1 MSSEPPADQLR
12 PTLRVIRGDAT
23 DEEIAALLAVIAAKN
38 ATATDAETGRPTA
51 NAWTD
56 RAAAGLRRPLR
67 PGPGA
72 WTASAWP
79 H

>member
-1 MSSEPPADQLR
+1 MSTVDEPR
-12 PTLRVIRGDAT
+12 PTLQVIRGDAT

-38 ATATDAETGRPTA
+38 ATATDAETDRPSA

-56 RAAAGLRRPLR
+56 RAAGLRRPLR

-79 H
+79 R